1 MSDTPTD
8 DQIEDLYNDI
18 GDVNRSTFT
27 PDEISRIWSRVSGAT
42 STVQQH
48 EAALA
53 MMARQLMAQSAKL
66 VNYRAGAISENRSDV
81 MKHLKMLYDL
91 YKPSLDAV
99 QGTAR
104 QFSLTTVRGK
114 PRQGRTFPDGRSDHA
129 EPG

>member
-18 GDVNRSTFT
+18 GDVDRSTFT
-27 PDEISRIWSRVSGAT
+27 PDEITRIWARVSGAS

-104 QFSLTTVRGK
+104 QFAQTTIRGK